1 MLSLRA
7 RVSQL
12 HTLAAGEAAG
22 YDGAYTA
29 HRPTVLATL
38 SIGYAD
44 GWPRTLSNGA
54 GRVLLHGR
62 TAPIVGL
69 ICMDQLLVDVTD
81 MEGVAPAIPPLS
93 LAGTG
98 TPSLPPR
105 RPPRRRVPSPNELL
119 SRLGPRLK
127 RVVLP

>member
-1 MLSLRA
+1 MCIRD
-7 RVSQL
+7 R
-12 HTLAAGEAAG
+12 
-22 YDGAYTA
+22 AYTA

-81 MEGVAPAIPPLS
+81 MEGVAPGDTATLIGRDGDAVLTAEEAAQA
-93 LAGTG
+93 AGTI
-98 TPSLPPR
+98 T
-105 RPPRRRVPSPNELL
+105 NELL
-119 SRLGPRLK
+119 SRLGPRLE

>member
-1 MLSLRA
+1 M
-7 RVSQL
+7 
-12 HTLAAGEAAG
+12 
-22 YDGAYTA
+22 
-29 HRPTVLATL
+29 LATL

-81 MEGVAPAIPPLS
+81 MEGVAPGDTATLIGRDGDAVLTAEEAAQA
-93 LAGTG
+93 AGTI
-98 TPSLPPR
+98 T
-105 RPPRRRVPSPNELL
+105 NELL
-119 SRLGPRLK
+119 SRLGPRLE